1 VRGIKARPAARQVL
15 DRPEFDYLGFAIYSN
30 IFGFNA
36 TVGNNGAQGRL
47 GT

>member
-1 VRGIKARPAARQVL
+1 ML

-36 TVGNNGAQGRL
+36 TVGNNGAQSRL
-47 GT
+47 VIYLRCNGVH